1 MVCLGCLLVSMLA
14 RQTLLEEVIESPAAC
29 VFSNCFVD
37 WERKWH
43 RRRGL
48 FGVPKGGEYNQYIY
62 IRNFVLT

>member
-48 FGVPKGGEYNQYIY
+48 FGVPKGVNITNIY
-62 IRNFVLT
+62 TYEILC